1 MEITPLIKTSFV
13 TVDEN
18 SPVSEMLGKLKLA
31 EERTALVYKNGKY
44 IGLLEKKRLLKSG
57 LESAETKLR
66 GLTMKTPLLSEHA
79 DVIET
84 ASLLYQSNL
93 DLVPIQRQESII
105 GVLHALDV
113 AHLGVHLPEAKP
125 WKVDEVKL
133 VQVEKLDKNEPV
145 AAALALMHDLHLDHL
160 PIVEKGK
167 LYGILSYR
175 DLLRNFLTWSPQR
188 EVSMKF
194 TKAMRSK
201 SSSPDSPH
209 LVSLPV
215 SNFCTKESLIIIKAN
230 DTLKNAVDSMCVK
243 NVTCLPVM
251 QGDKILGV
259 LTVKNILRLIASLK
273 TPLKYNI
280 QFVGL
285 HDLKLED
292 YQKEDL
298 QKVSSNEAF
307 KLQRL
312 IHNDFQLIMHV
323 KAYHKAGIAKK
334 EMRRTQKAGEQQ
346 KYAVNLRLEFP
357 GKIVAASA
365 DDWDIITAVRE
376 TFLNMQNEV
385 KKRFKV

>member
-18 SPVSEMLGKLKLA
+18 APVSEMLGKLKLA
-31 EERTALVYKNGKY
+31 EEREALVYKNGKY
-44 IGLLEKKRLLKSG
+44 IGILEKKRLLKSG

-66 GLTMKTPLLSEHA
+66 GLTMKTPLLSEHT
-79 DVIET
+79 DVVET

-93 DLVPIQRQESII
+93 DVVPVQKQENIF

-125 WKVDEVKL
+125 WKVDDVKL
-133 VQVEKLDKNEPV
+133 VQVEKLDKNQPV
-145 AAALALMHDLHLDHL
+145 AAALALMYDSHLDQL
-160 PIVEKGK
+160 PIIEKGK

-209 LVSLPV
+209 LVSLPL
-215 SNFCTKESLIIIKAN
+215 SNFCTKESLITAKAN

-243 NVTCLPVM
+243 NITCLPVM
-251 QGDKILGV
+251 QGDKILGI
-259 LTVKNILRLIASLK
+259 LTVKNILRLIGSLK
-273 TPLKYNI
+273 MPKNYNI

-285 HDLKLED
+285 HDLRLGD

-298 QKVSSNEAF
+298 QKVCSNESF

-312 IHNDFQLIMHV
+312 IHNDFQLMVHV
-323 KAYHKAGIAKK
+323 KGYHKTGSQKK
-334 EMRRTQKAGEQQ
+334 GAINKKVGEQQ

-357 GKIVAASA
+357 GKIVAASG
-365 DDWDIITAVRE
+365 DDWDVITALRE
-376 TFLNMQNEV
+376 AFVNMQNEL
-385 KKRFKV
+385 KKRFRV